1 MGAYSY
7 VHMSAYMCADVS
19 GGYTSTLGVVPRDL
33 VLETGSLA
41 YFRLNY

>member
-1 MGAYSY
+1 
-7 VHMSAYMCADVS
+7 MCAVVS
-19 GGYTSTLGVVPRDL
+19 GGYTLTLGVVPRDL